1 MRPKIIILGTI
12 ILIIGII
19 LFIYGNN
26 HYNYYYEQ
34 KNENNNVIEI
44 PNTNNDADVEKEMAF
59 GTTVKYIGIFILALS
74 AILIAIGFFYKE
86 K

>member
-12 ILIIGII
+12 ILIIGIL

-26 HYNYYYEQ
+26 HYNYYEQ
-34 KNENNNVIEI
+34 KNETNNVVEI
-44 PNTNNDADVEKEMAF
+44 PNTNNNADVEKEMAF
-59 GTTVKYIGIFILALS
+59 GTTVKFIGIFLLVLSILLF
-74 AILIAIGFFYKE
+74 AIGFFLKE